1 MFANMKLNMLI
12 KMLINILVNLHVN
25 TLLSIGVN
33 INKYT
38 GKTTQYMHQR
48 HGGHRSE
55 DMNESSEL
63 EEHFTNCGVM
73 NMMIQII
80 DCLKPGDDESWS
92 ILKCY

>member
-48 HGGHRSE
+48 HGGHGSEVINERS
-55 DMNESSEL
+55 
-63 EEHFTNCGVM
+63 
-73 NMMIQII
+73 
-80 DCLKPGDDESWS
+80 
-92 ILKCY
+92 